1 MFIEVKRS
9 PIRLD
14 VILSG
19 PSCEVS
25 YIHTNRGFS
34 KSSSVPCSI
43 TSLGNTMEMRLTG
56 NKEADN
62 STFLKASLLEVV
74 MDARF
79 RFKLLSN
86 VTDDFLVLSREV

>member
-9 PIRLD
+9 STLN

-19 PSCEVS
+19 PRNE
-25 YIHTNRGFS
+25 IHNINTRCGFS
-34 KSSSVPCSI
+34 KSGVPCSI

-56 NKEADN
+56 NKDADN

-74 MDARF
+74 MDRNYG
-79 RFKLLSN
+79 FKLLSN